1 MGNIAGIFNTSAYDG
16 TIDSDFINIGELSL
30 KAKASKVDY
39 STNDF
44 AEYRESLITYLR
56 AVYPNDYNN
65 FVDSDLG
72 IMLVEMFSYLA
83 SVLSFK
89 ADMLANENFISSVQ
103 SPENLRKL
111 LQLIGIA
118 LKGPVSAKSS
128 CTLTVTDDTEVS
140 TTDTFLIKNKDRTF
154 SVASNKDTGLLSYT
168 LYKVDPTGKIDIQAP
183 NIELD
188 VYDSLEDLGYVFS
201 NLILLEG
208 QLKTKTG
215 NFDVRDTLHT
225 IKLEDSSV
233 VEGSIVVNIDG
244 LIYNE
249 VQNLFL
255 ANSEDL
261 VFSKTY
267 SDNYSATLV
276 FGDNVRGKSPSP
288 GQEYKVIY
296 RVGGGSRGNVSPG
309 IIDFSLPVTHYANT
323 NLGSTIRDIVVNITN
338 PGKAT
343 GGRNSESVEHAKKW
357 GPNFFKT
364 QYRAVTGEDYT
375 SFANQFVST
384 VGQSG
389 KSIAVLRSS
398 GAGSNMIDIYTV
410 AFADEVDGAQ
420 VQLERAPITYK
431 RELLTY
437 LNDYKMLTDEVT
449 IVDGLIRTLDVKAVI
464 YVDKTFEPFEE
475 DIKRAASAKILRFFD
490 LSRREFGERVRVD
503 ELNRDIFEIP
513 EVRFSKIQ
521 NLRDDDIKLNFNEIL
536 QLNNIEL
543 NVVLV

>member
-1 MGNIAGIFNTSAYDG
+1 MAGITGIFNTSAYDG
-16 TIDSDFINIGELSL
+16 TIDSDFINIGDISL
-30 KAKASKVDY
+30 KAKSSKVDY
-39 STNDF
+39 SINDF

-72 IMLVEMFSYLA
+72 VMLVEMFAYLA

-128 CTLTVTDDTEVS
+128 CTLTVPEDVEVGG
-140 TTDTFLIKNKDRTF
+140 TDTFILNSNDRTF
-154 SVASNKDTGLLSYT
+154 SVNSNKDTGLLSYT
-168 LYKVDPTGKIDIQAP
+168 LYKVESTGKIDLETP
-183 NIELD
+183 NIELNNNE
-188 VYDSLEDLGYVFS
+188 SLEELGHVFS

-215 NFDVRDTLHT
+215 NFDVRNTLHT
-225 IKLEDSSV
+225 IKLEESSI
-233 VEGSIVVNIDG
+233 VEGSIIVNIDG
-244 LIYNE
+244 IMYNE

-255 ANSEDL
+255 ANSEDT

-267 SDNYSATLV
+267 TDNFAATLV
-276 FGDNVRGKSPSP
+276 FGDNVRGQSPSP
-288 GQEYKVIY
+288 GQEYSVMY

-309 IIDFSLPVTHYANT
+309 VIDFSLPVRHHTS
-323 NLGSTIRDIVVNITN
+323 STIRDITVAINN
-338 PGKAT
+338 PSKAT
-343 GGRNSESVEHAKKW
+343 GGRNSESLEHAKRW

-375 SFANQFVST
+375 TFANQFVST

-431 RELLTY
+431 SELLTY

-475 DIKRAASAKILRFFD
+475 DIKRAASAKILQFFD